1 MIRRTVLFLIFLSLV
16 FAHVVTAQEGQTAPR
31 HVTLE
36 EAVQLALKH
45 NHVIRM
51 AGFKVEEAGNGEEG
65 LAMAQSVMPNIII
78 LDVMMPSGA
87 FSVEVSGRGPVTGQ
101 TVRYPS
107 GPWGMTVAFIT

>member
-51 AGFKVEEAGNGEEG
+51 AGFKVEEKGHAKDI
-65 LAMAQSVMPNIII
+65 ARSAYFPI
-78 LDVMMPSGA
+78 LRNDSSA
-87 FSVEVSGRGPVTGQ
+87 LHVSDTQLIEIPAAASERPAEHQ
-101 TVRYPS
+101 FRRAPQ
-107 GPWGMTVAFIT
+107 F